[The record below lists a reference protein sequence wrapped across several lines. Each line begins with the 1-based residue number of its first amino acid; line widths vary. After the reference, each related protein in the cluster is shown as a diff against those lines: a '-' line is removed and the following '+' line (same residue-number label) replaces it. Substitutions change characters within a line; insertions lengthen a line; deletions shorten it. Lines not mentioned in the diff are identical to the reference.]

1 MTLSQF
7 GIPLFQDKG
16 YFSKV
21 QDKESERVSILRR
34 LQFGVEAGATTTKAN
49 ERERE
54 RELNRLNHSG
64 AFSRAKASSAL
75 KDRSWPRLVQG
86 NRKCFENRM
95 MTTTRP
101 QS

>member
-34 LQFGVEAGATTTKAN
+34 LQFGVEAGATTTTKAN

-54 RELNRLNHSG
+54 RELNRLLTIILEPSVAPRPLARSKTG
-64 AFSRAKASSAL
+64 RGLVWCREIGSAL
-75 KDRSWPRLVQG
+75 KT
-86 NRKCFENRM
+86 E
-95 MTTTRP
+95 
-101 QS
+101 

>member
-34 LQFGVEAGATTTKAN
+34 LQFGVEAGATTTTKAN
-49 ERERE
+49 ERERARAE
-54 RELNRLNHSG
+54 PTTHNHSG

-75 KDRSWPRLVQG
+75 KDRSWPLRCLKI
-86 NRKCFENRM
+86 RKVCCDSDEDLK
-95 MTTTRP
+95 
-101 QS
+101 

>member
-34 LQFGVEAGATTTKAN
+34 LQLEAGATTTTKAN

-54 RELNRLNHSG
+54 RELNRLLTIILEPSVAPRPLARSKTG
-64 AFSRAKASSAL
+64 RGLVWCREIGSAL
-75 KDRSWPRLVQG
+75 KT
-86 NRKCFENRM
+86 E
-95 MTTTRP
+95 
-101 QS
+101 